1 MGTASQELLKT
12 FEHLPDSEKR
22 EVASEIIRLT
32 FALDRE
38 DALDDEQLSAL
49 YAEFADE
56 DRRLAEQ
63 GIEDYEQGYEKR
75 RAIARVFRLTTRE
88 TGSGN

>member
-1 MGTASQELLKT
+1 MSTASQELLKT

-38 DALDDEQLSAL
+38 DSLDDQQLSAL

-56 DRRLAEQ
+56 DRRLAEE
-63 GIEDYEQGYEKR
+63 GIEDYERGLAGED
-75 RAIARVFRLTTRE
+75 AR
-88 TGSGN
+88 